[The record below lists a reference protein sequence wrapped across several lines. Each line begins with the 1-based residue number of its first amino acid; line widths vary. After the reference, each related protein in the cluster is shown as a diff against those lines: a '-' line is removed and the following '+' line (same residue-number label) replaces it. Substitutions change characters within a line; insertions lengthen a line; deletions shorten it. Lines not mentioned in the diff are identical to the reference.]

1 MASIL
6 DRIQHLLALASSPNE
21 NEARNAAV
29 LAAQLIH
36 KHGVLLTMP
45 ASRSSGKHAAAK
57 APEPERAASTSRR
70 KTPGSKRVKRVADP
84 AERIQSPLGGEC
96 IHCGERYK
104 PRESVYWFASGG
116 GMHVRCFEDWATKH
130 DRK

>member
-1 MASIL
+1 MGVVATIL
-6 DRIQHLLALASSPNE
+6 ERIQHLLALAASPNE

-29 LAAQLIH
+29 LAAQLIQ
-36 KHGVLLTMP
+36 KHGVQLTMP
-45 ASRSSGKHAAAK
+45 PSRQSSGKHAATR
-57 APEPERAASTSRR
+57 APEPAPAPRK

-96 IHCGERYK
+96 IHCGSRYK

-116 GMHVRCFEDWATKH
+116 GMHVRCFEDWAKKH
-130 DRK
+130 

>member
-1 MASIL
+1 MATVL

-29 LAAQLIH
+29 LAAQLIK
-36 KHGVLLTMP
+36 KHGVQLTMP
-45 ASRSSGKHAAAK
+45 PRGSSGKHAATRE
-57 APEPERAASTSRR
+57 PEPPPASTRK

-96 IHCGERYK
+96 IHCGQRYK
-104 PRESVYWFASGG
+104 PRESVYWFSSGG
-116 GMHVRCFEDWATKH
+116 GMHVKCFEEWAK
-130 DRK
+130 

>member
-1 MASIL
+1 MANVL
-6 DRIQHLLALASSPNE
+6 ERIQQLLALASSPNE

-29 LAAQLIH
+29 LAAQLIR
-36 KHGVLLTMP
+36 KHGIQLTMP
-45 ASRSSGKHAAAK
+45 ASRGSSGKHAAAK
-57 APEPERAASTSRR
+57 SPEPAPRK

-104 PRESVYWFASGG
+104 PRESVYWFSSGG
-116 GMHVRCFEDWATKH
+116 GMHVRCFAEWAKKH